1 MPWCARSPPDPFLYP
16 LSFCTRCDAIHP
28 VSLTAS
34 IWLVIVAAA
43 IAANLP
49 FINHRWMAVGPV
61 AVPRKALVVRLGE
74 LVVLYFLVGGFALLL
89 ERRAGQIAVQ
99 GWEFYA
105 ITGTLFLTLA
115 FPGFV
120 YRYLLRRHG

>member
-1 MPWCARSPPDPFLYP
+1 
-16 LSFCTRCDAIHP
+16 

-34 IWLVIVAAA
+34 VWLVIVAALV
-43 IAANLP
+43 AANLP
-49 FINHRWMAVGPV
+49 FVNHRWLVMGPV
-61 AVPRKALVVRLGE
+61 AAPRKPLAGRLGE
-74 LVVLYFLVGGFALLL
+74 LVLFYFLVGGLALLL
-89 ERRAGQIAVQ
+89 ERRAGQAASQ

-105 ITGTLFLTLA
+105 ITGALFLTLA

>member
-1 MPWCARSPPDPFLYP
+1 M
-16 LSFCTRCDAIHP
+16 
-28 VSLTAS
+28 
-34 IWLVIVAAA
+34 IVAAL

-49 FINHRWMAVGPV
+49 FINQRWLVVGPP
-61 AVPRKALVVRLGE
+61 AAHGKSLVGRLAE
-74 LVVLYFLVGGFALLL
+74 LILLYFLVGGLALLL
-89 ERRAGQIAVQ
+89 ERRAGQIAPQ

-105 ITGTLFLTLA
+105 ITGTIFLTLA